1 MYRVCRTECL
11 FMAVGTTF
19 FESLFAI
26 SSVLL
31 SESHSPLFAV
41 NKNTVGSSSFIV
53 SEACQPKDLHHHRRR
68 NKIRCLQQQ
77 SERSSAIFETNL
89 PFRRSPSI
97 STATAISIHSVILE
111 HPFAKG
117 CSSSVTTHIATTS
130 SQRAGDHH
138 RLASF
143 TTSSSGTV
151 SVLHHLRKTKKTN
164 QRHHRHLIRHSKR
177 PTKTVSFQA
186 KKQTCQRLLPSPM
199 TPFLLECSLQRLRVL
214 LPPRALLPESTA
226 AASPRQAAR
235 FWAWVLR
242 LSTY

>member
-1 MYRVCRTECL
+1 MS
-11 FMAVGTTF
+11 VGTTF

-26 SSVLL
+26 SSVPAQRELL
-31 SESHSPLFAV
+31 AAFCHQQKHSS
-41 NKNTVGSSSFIV
+41 SSSFIF

-89 PFRRSPSI
+89 PFRITPSI
-97 STATAISIHSVILE
+97 STATAISIYSVILE

-130 SQRAGDHH
+130 SQQPGDHH

-151 SVLHHLRKTKKTN
+151 SVLHPVRKTKKTV
-164 QRHHRHLIRHSKR
+164 QRHHRRLTRHSKR
-177 PTKTVSFQA
+177 PTKTVPFQA

-199 TPFLLECSLQRLRVL
+199 TTFLLERSLQRLRVL
-214 LPPRALLPESTA
+214 LPPRALLPESTS
-226 AASPRQAAR
+226 AASPRPAAR

-242 LSTY
+242 LSKD